1 MSKSNDKNV
10 SEFIHDLQTHASDRY
25 KIVKAIR
32 EIVLRQNSAFD
43 ESIKY
48 GGIVYQKDNELLA
61 GVFVYKNHVSLELG
75 KGFELDD
82 IYSVLEGKGKYR
94 RHIKFYNL
102 LDVEEKSAEYYINA
116 AMN

>member
-1 MSKSNDKNV
+1 MIKSNDKNV
-10 SEFIHDLQTHASDRY
+10 SEFIHDLQAHASDRY
-25 KIVKAIR
+25 EIVKAIR
-32 EIVLRQNSAFD
+32 EIVLMQISEFD

-61 GVFVYKNHVSLELG
+61 GVFAYKNHVSLELG
-75 KGFELDD
+75 NGFELDD

-94 RHIKFYNL
+94 RHIKFHIL
-102 LDVEEKSAEYYINA
+102 SDVKKKRAEYYIDA